1 MALVAIR
8 ARGYHPNFMSNPRIV
23 TYTLVFGAYVL
34 IANIGLARQRPP
46 VPGPTGPTGATGATG
61 ASGATGSTGSAG
73 STGNTGATGA
83 TGSPGTPGTNG
94 AAGATGNT
102 GATGATGATG
112 TAGTSGTDG
121 ATGATGESA
130 ASSFLYVYN
139 LNAEVVAS
147 GGVVI
152 FSNSQ
157 IGAGIANSAGSS
169 FVLTESGVYQLDFHV
184 RGTPA
189 TNDRI
194 KFRLDADGVQIPGTE
209 YSSDLRPPAQ
219 ISVFAAALALSATS
233 TTDTR
238 ALNGFVTTFL
248 AAGTTITV
256 HNVNSD
262 AVTLPADL
270 NSPVNASLRILR
282 IALAVGPSGPTGF
295 TGATGFT
302 GPTGATGATGFTG
315 STGPT
320 GATGF

>member
-1 MALVAIR
+1 MRIPQTVTRALVVVA
-8 ARGYHPNFMSNPRIV
+8 F
-23 TYTLVFGAYVL
+23 VL

-61 ASGATGSTGSAG
+61 AMGSTG
-73 STGNTGATGA
+73 STGNTGATGSTGSPGIPGAIGATGA
-83 TGSPGTPGTNG
+83 TGSTGSTGNTGATGSTGSLGTPGTNG
-94 AAGATGNT
+94 STGATGP
-102 GATGATGATG
+102 TGATGATG
-112 TAGTSGTDG
+112 TAGTSGTNG
-121 ATGATGESA
+121 ATGATGEAA

-152 FSNSQ
+152 FSNTQ
-157 IGAGIANSAGSS
+157 IGGGIANSAGSS

-194 KFRLDADGVQIPGTE
+194 VFRLDADGVQIPGTE
-209 YSSDLRPPAQ
+209 YSSDLRPPAPT
-219 ISVFAAALALSATS
+219 IFAFAAPALTATS

-282 IALAVGPSGPTGF
+282 IAVGVTGP
-295 TGATGFT
+295 TGFT
-302 GPTGATGATGFTG
+302 GPTGLTGSTGATGFTG
-315 STGPT
+315 STGL
-320 GATGF
+320 